1 MLLWFGFAF
10 RPLVVKHL
18 CKRKSQ
24 ICFGFFFSPRTYSIN
39 KDNYF
44 PFHRYAAFPE
54 ERNSNSISGAKK
66 EDVWFST
73 PQIDCNFS

>member
-1 MLLWFGFAF
+1 MIWFCFQTVSCKTF
-10 RPLVVKHL
+10 VQEEESDLFCFVLFFPL
-18 CKRKSQ
+18 
-24 ICFGFFFSPRTYSIN
+24 RTYSIN

-44 PFHRYAAFPE
+44 PFHHYGAFPE